1 MTIAFYA
8 AALFVPLIFLR
19 RTSGKEII
27 GAAILITIFIAVNS
41 GFILGDVSP
50 GWDTLAYSLGLHYL
64 KGVLQ
69 AGGLPGWNPYFNAG
83 EPLYLYHFSYDSVQW
98 FFYAALDHVFPVKPA
113 ALFKLYFAS
122 LFVFYNVGC
131 YLFFRKLFDDRRVV
145 LFCFAV
151 SLFSAAFVVSLNEY
165 SSISPYFP
173 FLAYFFLEFVEK
185 RRPAALLLVLGLIG
199 VAANVY
205 LPHFILLAFVVFAAC
220 WFVFARDAR
229 FKLPEIKGSAVWL
242 VAGAVL
248 AFVAMLPVFYVYFKM
263 PDFVTPMRFR
273 FRGDIRIFD
282 PSVSG
287 QHQTFE
293 ALYTF
298 ITIPKSANAH
308 APLFVGILPLA
319 LAVVGFL
326 RSDNRFRKAL
336 AVAAAAIFVISLGR
350 NTLFFEAVRSLPLFK
365 YVRQYVLF
373 EVFVQF
379 FVIGLAGM
387 GLEWLFKLNGK
398 DRKAALYLT
407 AKVFAAVLIIF
418 AAITFSELDKAERPL
433 ITSAMYLVFFTLAA
447 AAAYAALTRKTRA
460 AYYLP
465 IAVVVLSGGFLQWYL
480 ENVRMGDIRRGLMKG
495 EVSAADE
502 RERLDA
508 LLDAKNGGNVWRPRR
523 TEANKQRLIV
533 DDYNTFESA
542 LARHEQAF
550 FEPVERNLL
559 LSKRLYSMR
568 EMRESHKEYFGI
580 GHPKMFMT
588 TSYRALPDNE
598 TIGAM
603 KAGLADFK
611 SKGTVFI
618 SDEFDGRFKPVSA
631 EIEKA
636 ANPAKNVKIDD
647 GVSVIVYNP
656 DRVVVEVNSPSAA
669 LLVYL
674 QSFDKDWRV
683 YVNEAEATLLRVNLN
698 FQAVGVPKGVSKVEF
713 VYRTPYKG
721 LFLAHLMAAA
731 LVFGIMFFYF
741 LRKPQPACEG

>member
-1 MTIAFYA
+1 MSIAFYA

-41 GFILGDVSP
+41 GFILGGVSP
-50 GWDTLAYSLGLHYL
+50 GWDTLAYSLGLHYV
-64 KGVLQ
+64 KDVVQ

-83 EPLYLYHFSYDSVQW
+83 EPLYLYHFAYDSFQW
-98 FFYAALDHVFPVKPA
+98 FLYAALDHVFPVKPA
-113 ALFKLYFAS
+113 ALFKLYYAS
-122 LFVFYNVGC
+122 LFVIYNVGC

-151 SLFSAAFVVSLNEY
+151 SLFSTAFIVYLNEH
-165 SSISPYFP
+165 SSLYVSVYFP
-173 FLAYFFLEFVEK
+173 YLAYFFLEFVEK
-185 RRPAALLLVLGLIG
+185 RRPAALLLVLALIG

-205 LPHFILLAFVVFAAC
+205 LPHFILLALCVFAVC

-229 FKLPEIKGSAVWL
+229 FKLPELKGTAVWL

-248 AFVAMLPVFYVYFKM
+248 AFVAMLPVFYIYFKM
-263 PDFVTPMRFR
+263 PDFVSPVRLRFE
-273 FRGDIRIFD
+273 DIRNFNPNIT
-282 PSVSG
+282 G
-287 QHQTFE
+287 HHQTFE
-293 ALYTF
+293 ALFTF
-298 ITIPKSANAH
+298 ITIPKSAKGH
-308 APLFVGILPLA
+308 ALLFVGILPLV

-326 RSDNRFRKAL
+326 RSENRFRKA
-336 AVAAAAIFVISLGR
+336 VIAAAAALFVISLGR
-350 NTLFFEAVRSLPLFK
+350 NTIFYLVVHFLPTFK
-365 YVRQYVLF
+365 YVRHYVIF

-379 FVIGLAGM
+379 FVICLAGM
-387 GLEWLFKLNGK
+387 GLEYLFKLNDN
-398 DRKAALYLT
+398 DRKSALYLT
-407 AKVFAAVLIIF
+407 AKIF
-418 AAITFSELDKAERPL
+418 AVILVLFASITFREIDKVEKPL
-433 ITSAMYLVFFTLAA
+433 ITRTIYLVFFSLSAA
-447 AAAYAALTRKTRA
+447 AVWAALAWRSRVA
-460 AYYLP
+460 PYLP
-465 IAVVVLSGGFLQWYL
+465 IAAVVLSGGLLQWYL
-480 ENVRMGDIRRGLMKG
+480 ENVRMGDIRTGLMNAT
-495 EVSAADE
+495 VNAADE

-523 TEANKQRLIV
+523 TEANKQRLTV

-542 LARHEQAF
+542 LARREQVF

-568 EMRESHKEYFGI
+568 EMRGSHKEYFGI

-603 KAGLADFK
+603 KAGLGDFK

-618 SDEFDGRFKPVSA
+618 SDEYAGKFAPAVES
-631 EIEKA
+631 EKA
-636 ANPAKNVKIDD
+636 VKPAKNVKIDD

-721 LFLAHLMAAA
+721 IFLAHLFATA
-731 LVFGIMFFYF
+731 LVFGIMFYY
-741 LRKPQPACEG
+741 LWSEPPARREG